1 MATNKPLKY
10 KSGRTEIEGPNN
22 AECRKLIRYEQRLRT
37 AKWIAGILGLGSIIK
52 ALVEWL
58 LRSLSG

>member
-1 MATNKPLKY
+1 MATNNPLKY
-10 KSGRTEIEGPNN
+10 KSGKTEIEGPNS

-37 AKWIAGILGLGSIIK
+37 AKWIAGILGLGSILK
-52 ALVEWL
+52 YLVDWM